1 MPQFAIIDAPSIL
14 GLRPT
19 GVQHLPEAL
28 KAADLMKKLKAEY
41 AGRILSLPYNPQR
54 DKSTLLLNPDTIRAF
69 SLQLAAKV
77 ISVLH
82 KKQFPIVLGGD
93 CSILIVIFWL

>member
-19 GVQHLPEAL
+19 GVQYLPEAL
-28 KAADLMKKLKAEY
+28 KAAGLMKKLKAEY
-41 AGRILSLPYNPQR
+41 EGRVLSLPYNPQR

-69 SLQLAAKV
+69 SLQLAK
-77 ISVLH
+77 
-82 KKQFPIVLGGD
+82 
-93 CSILIVIFWL
+93 